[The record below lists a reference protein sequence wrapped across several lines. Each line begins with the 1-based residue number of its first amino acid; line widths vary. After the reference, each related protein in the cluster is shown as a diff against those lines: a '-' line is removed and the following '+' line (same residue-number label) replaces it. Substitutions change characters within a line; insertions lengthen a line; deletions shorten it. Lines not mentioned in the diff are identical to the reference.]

1 MPWVVLTDEP
11 DDFSDLPVRAIHHTP
26 TGPMADDYLKNLPP
40 TGQNRG
46 AAAYH
51 DKRFALMAALENY
64 DTAIYM
70 DADSTIKSFPVL
82 DSFPAGLAVYPLVRK
97 SVEEHLTATGT
108 WRMPIFVDL
117 ARHLTGS
124 TEIMREAR
132 WCHETPVAVTKN
144 GRESSFFEAWS
155 IAASFLQS
163 RNVYS
168 GEGGVIGL
176 AAAYAGWSVDYDSIV
191 ELARFIEHESGGPKS
206 E

>member
-1 MPWVVLTDEP
+1 
-11 DDFSDLPVRAIHHTP
+11 
-26 TGPMADDYLKNLPP
+26 
-40 TGQNRG
+40 
-46 AAAYH
+46 
-51 DKRFALMAALENY
+51 
-64 DTAIYM
+64 
-70 DADSTIKSFPVL
+70 
-82 DSFPAGLAVYPLVRK
+82 
-97 SVEEHLTATGT
+97 
-108 WRMPIFVDL
+108 MPIFVDL